1 MLYLLFEALPRERD
15 GFKIDAYF
23 SQNRFGL
30 LQSAS
35 KVQTDD
41 KVKRSKRMTNY
52 PNEIATVRAF
62 LAEARSDD
70 AAQPSWEDMRAGY
83 EATGMNMPVAGGVVV
98 DKAKLGE
105 VSGLKL
111 VPETAEAGRTLLYF
125 HGGGYVIGS
134 PLSHRGMVSEIA
146 KSMRATAWSMDYR
159 MAPEAPFPA
168 AIEDGL
174 ASYKALLEAGVDPA
188 KMIIAGDS
196 AGGGLTMATAIS
208 IREAGLPLPGALAP
222 ISPWVNLANDG
233 PAYRTKAASDP
244 MVMKPGIDLM
254 AAAYLNGVEAGNPLA
269 SPLGA
274 DLSDLPPMLIQVGSE
289 EVLLSDSTML
299 AARAGAAK
307 VPVTLE
313 IWPEMVHVFHFFYPM
328 LTDAR
333 TAIARLGAWTDGVL
347 A

>member
-1 MLYLLFEALPRERD
+1 
-15 GFKIDAYF
+15 
-23 SQNRFGL
+23 
-30 LQSAS
+30 
-35 KVQTDD
+35 
-41 KVKRSKRMTNY
+41 MTKF

-70 AAQPSWEDMRAGY
+70 AAQPSWADMRAGY
-83 EATGMNMPVAGGVVV
+83 EATGMNMPVAAGVSVEETQLDGV
-98 DKAKLGE
+98 P
-105 VSGLKL
+105 GLKF
-111 VPETAEAGRTLLYF
+111 VPEQSVAGRTLLYF

-146 KSMRATAWSMDYR
+146 GAMKAMAYSMDYR

-168 AIEDGL
+168 AVDDGL
-174 ASYKALLEAGVDPA
+174 ASYKALLDMGIDPSNI
-188 KMIIAGDS
+188 IIAGDS

-208 IREAGLPLPGALAP
+208 IRDAGLPLPGALVP

-233 PAYRTKAASDP
+233 PAYRTKAQSDP

-254 AAAYLNGVEAGNPLA
+254 AATYLNGQDVKAALA

-274 DLSDLPPMLIQVGSE
+274 DLSGLPPLLIQVGSE

-313 IWPEMVHVFHFFYPM
+313 IWPDMVHVFHFFYPM

-333 TAIARLGAWTDGVL
+333 AAIAHIGNWVDEVL
-347 A
+347 V

>member
-1 MLYLLFEALPRERD
+1 
-15 GFKIDAYF
+15 
-23 SQNRFGL
+23 
-30 LQSAS
+30 
-35 KVQTDD
+35 
-41 KVKRSKRMTNY
+41 MTKY
-52 PNEIATVRAF
+52 PAEIATVRVF

-83 EATGMNMPVAGGVVV
+83 EAAGMSMPMAAGVAVEETM
-98 DKAKLGE
+98 LRS

-111 VPETAEAGRTLLYF
+111 TPAEAEAGRTLLYF

-146 KSMRATAWSMDYR
+146 SAMKATAYSMDYR

-168 AIEDGL
+168 AVDDGL
-174 ASYKALLEAGVDPA
+174 ASYKALLDMGVDPA
-188 KMIIAGDS
+188 KIIIAGDS

-208 IREAGLPLPGALAP
+208 IRDAGLPLPGALAP

-233 PAYRTKAASDP
+233 PTYRTKADSDP

-254 AAAYLNGVEAGNPLA
+254 ASAYLNGVDAKNTLA

-274 DLSDLPPMLIQVGSE
+274 DLAGLPPMLVQVGSE
-289 EVLLSDSTML
+289 EVLLSDATML
-299 AARAGAAK
+299 TARAGAAK

-313 IWPEMVHVFHFFYPM
+313 VWPDMIHVFHFFYPM

-333 TAIARLGAWTDGVL
+333 TAIARVGNWVDGVL

>member
-1 MLYLLFEALPRERD
+1 
-15 GFKIDAYF
+15 
-23 SQNRFGL
+23 
-30 LQSAS
+30 
-35 KVQTDD
+35 
-41 KVKRSKRMTNY
+41 MTKY
-52 PNEIATVRAF
+52 PAEIATVRAF

-83 EATGMNMPVAGGVVV
+83 EAAGMNMPVAAGVAVEEIM
-98 DKAKLGE
+98 LGS

-111 VPETAEAGRTLLYF
+111 TPAQTETGRTLLYF

-146 KSMRATAWSMDYR
+146 SAMKATAYSMDYR

-168 AIEDGL
+168 AVDDGL
-174 ASYKALLEAGVDPA
+174 ASYKALLDMGVDPA
-188 KMIIAGDS
+188 KIIIAGDS

-208 IREAGLPLPGALAP
+208 IRDAGLPLPGALAP

-233 PAYRTKAASDP
+233 PAYRTKADSDP

-254 AAAYLNGVEAGNPLA
+254 ASAYLNGTDAKNTLA

-274 DLSDLPPMLIQVGSE
+274 DLAGLPPMLVQVGSE
-289 EVLLSDSTML
+289 EVLLSDATML

-313 IWPEMVHVFHFFYPM
+313 VWPEMVHVFHFFYPM

-333 TAIARLGAWTDGVL
+333 TAIARMGNWVDGVL
-347 A
+347 V